1 MCIRDRY
8 HELTDAGDYYFYLA
22 DYDDYIRC
30 NYMVDKLYSDRNE
43 WCKKAIINIAK
54 MGWFSS
60 DRSINDYNTIWKLK
74 KYPIELNN
82 H

>member
-1 MCIRDRY
+1 
-8 HELTDAGDYYFYLA
+8 
-22 DYDDYIRC
+22 
-30 NYMVDKLYSDRNE
+30 MVDKLYSDRNE

-74 KYPIELNN
+74 KHPIELNN